1 MLENYFNYKKH
12 KTDFKTEVIAGT
24 TTFLTMA
31 YIMFLNPFILS
42 GEFAGP
48 EKGFF
53 DFGAVYTATILATAL
68 ACFIMAFYGKTWP
81 IGLAPGMGINAFVA
95 FGVCAGMGYTP
106 QEALGAVLVAG
117 VLFLIISLT
126 PIRAW
131 LINSIPKSLKLGIG
145 AGIGLFLAII
155 GLQIMEVVVDDPV
168 TLVKLGDLSNP
179 LVLLGCATFI
189 AIVVL
194 EKMNVKGNIIIGI
207 LVFSIIAWTAGLAN
221 FNGIASSPPPM
232 TYLFEFDLSA
242 ALTAGMSTVI
252 FTLLFIDFFDTAG
265 TLTSVANVAGKVDKQ
280 GKVQDINKAML
291 SDSVG
296 TVAGAM
302 MGTTTVTSYVES
314 GAGVKAGGK
323 TGMTSLVIGLLFL
336 ACIFFA
342 PLATSLPKQ
351 IDGAALLFV
360 SVLFVRNITD
370 IEWDDI
376 GESAPAILAMIAM
389 PLTYSI
395 SNGIASSPPPMTY
408 LFEFDLSAAMTAG
421 MSTVIFTLLF
431 IDFFDTAGTLTS
443 VANVAGKVGKDGKVQ
458 DINKAMLSD
467 SVGTVAGAMMG
478 TTTVTSYVESG
489 AGVKAGGKTGMTSLV
504 IGLLFLACIFFAPL
518 ATSLPKQIDGAALLF
533 VSVLFIRNITDI
545 EWDDIAE
552 SAPAILAMI
561 AMPLTYSISNGIALA
576 FVSYALIKLFTGKFS
591 STSPAI
597 WVIAILSVISFVV
610 A

>member
-1 MLENYFNYKKH
+1 MLDNYFNYKKH
-12 KTDFKTEVIAGT
+12 KTNFKTEVIAGA

-155 GLQIMEVVVDDPV
+155 GLQIMEVVVDNPV
-168 TLVKLGDLSNP
+168 TLVQSGNLGDP

-189 AIVVL
+189 SIIVL

-207 LVFSIIAWTAGLAN
+207 LVFSIIAWATGLAK
-221 FNGIASSPPPM
+221 FNGLVSSPPPM

-242 ALTAGMSTVI
+242 GMSTLI

-265 TLTSVANVAGKVDKQ
+265 TLTSVANVAGKVDKN

-351 IDGAALLFV
+351 IDGAALLYV
-360 SVLFVRNITD
+360 AVLFVRNITD

-395 SNGIASSPPPMTY
+395 SNGIA
-408 LFEFDLSAAMTAG
+408 
-421 MSTVIFTLLF
+421 
-431 IDFFDTAGTLTS
+431 
-443 VANVAGKVGKDGKVQ
+443 
-458 DINKAMLSD
+458 
-467 SVGTVAGAMMG
+467 
-478 TTTVTSYVESG
+478 
-489 AGVKAGGKTGMTSLV
+489 
-504 IGLLFLACIFFAPL
+504 
-518 ATSLPKQIDGAALLF
+518 
-533 VSVLFIRNITDI
+533 
-545 EWDDIAE
+545 
-552 SAPAILAMI
+552 
-561 AMPLTYSISNGIALA
+561 LA
-576 FVSYALIKLFTGKFS
+576 FVSYALIKYLLVNFH
-591 STSPAI
+591 
-597 WVIAILSVISFVV
+597 LHRQRYLLLQY
-610 A
+610 